1 MMGAVR
7 GWAKAIMW
15 VGILLGCAAVGAFL
29 ASRSNPFPPG
39 VPDPGAVPSETPTSS
54 PSPPAPEVSR
64 WTLAMTSRSTHTY
77 RVGGSC
83 TSDWRMEGGRIRVS
97 ASGRVRGRGVAR
109 LLTGASCDF
118 PSAQVQARRVAI
130 EILGRRDGGRLR
142 LRFLVEAVVPT
153 GSQDLGA
160 FVESLERLRLTIR
173 ERPGARERE
182 RTRIERPD
190 GDVLATFSRFRLA
203 R

>member
-7 GWAKAIMW
+7 GWTKAIVW
-15 VGILLGCAAVGAFL
+15 VGILLGCAAVGAFI

-39 VPDPGAVPSETPTSS
+39 VPDPGAVPSETPT
-54 PSPPAPEVSR
+54 PGPAVEVTR
-64 WTLAMTSRSTHTY
+64 WTLAMSSRSTHTY

-83 TSDWRMEGGRIRVS
+83 TSDWRMDGGRIRVGG
-97 ASGRVRGRGVAR
+97 SGPVRGRGVAR
-109 LLTGASCDF
+109 LLPGASCDF
-118 PSAQVQARRVAI
+118 PSAQIQARRVVI

-142 LRFLVEAVVPT
+142 LRFLLEDVLPP

-160 FVESLERLRLTIR
+160 FVETLERLRLTIG

-182 RTRIERPD
+182 RARIERPD
-190 GDVLATFSRFRLA
+190 GDVFASISRFRLA
-203 R
+203 G

>member
-7 GWAKAIMW
+7 RWTKAIAW
-15 VGILLGCAAVGAFL
+15 GGILLGCAAVGAFI

-39 VPDPGAVPSETPTSS
+39 VPDPGAVPSETPA
-54 PSPPAPEVSR
+54 PGPPAAEVTR
-64 WTLAMTSRSTHTY
+64 WTLLMKSRSTHTY

-97 ASGRVRGRGVAR
+97 GSGRVRGRGVAR
-109 LLTGASCDF
+109 LSPGASCDF
-118 PSAQVQARRVAI
+118 PSAQVQARGLEI
-130 EILGRRDGGRLR
+130 EILGRRDGGRLL
-142 LRFLVEAVVPT
+142 LRFRIEDVLPP

-160 FVESLERLRLTIR
+160 LAGTLERLRVSIR
-173 ERPGARERE
+173 EGAGARERE
-182 RTRIERPD
+182 RTRLELPD
-190 GDVLATFSRFRLA
+190 GDVLASLSRFRLA

>member
-7 GWAKAIMW
+7 GWTKAIVW
-15 VGILLGCAAVGAFL
+15 IGILLGCAGVGAFI

-39 VPDPGAVPSETPTSS
+39 VPDPGAVPSETPT
-54 PSPPAPEVSR
+54 PSPPAPEVTR

-83 TSDWRMEGGRIRVS
+83 TSDWRMERGRIRVS
-97 ASGRVRGRGVAR
+97 GSGRVRGRGVAR
-109 LLTGASCDF
+109 LLPGATCDF
-118 PSAQVQARRVAI
+118 PSAQVQARRVEI
-130 EILGRRDGGRLR
+130 EILGRREGDRLQ
-142 LRFLVEAVVPT
+142 LRFRIEEVLPP

-160 FVESLERLRLTIR
+160 FVETLERLRLAIR

-182 RTRIERPD
+182 RGRIERAD
-190 GDVLATFSRFRLA
+190 GDVFASLSKFRLA

>member
-7 GWAKAIMW
+7 GWTKAIVW
-15 VGILLGCAAVGAFL
+15 VGILLGCAAVGAFI

-39 VPDPGAVPSETPTSS
+39 VPDPGAVPSETPGAS
-54 PSPPAPEVSR
+54 PSLPVAEVTR
-64 WTLAMTSRSTHTY
+64 WTLAMSSRSTHTY

-83 TSDWRMEGGRIRVS
+83 TSDWRMERGRIRVS
-97 ASGRVRGRGVAR
+97 GSGRVRGRGVSR
-109 LLTGASCDF
+109 LLPGATCDF
-118 PSAQVQARRVAI
+118 PSAQFQARRIQV

-142 LRFLVEAVVPT
+142 LRFRIEDVLPS

-160 FVESLERLRLTIR
+160 FVETLEGLRLTIG

-182 RTRIERPD
+182 RARIERPD
-190 GDVLATFSRFRLA
+190 GDVFASISRFRLA
-203 R
+203 G